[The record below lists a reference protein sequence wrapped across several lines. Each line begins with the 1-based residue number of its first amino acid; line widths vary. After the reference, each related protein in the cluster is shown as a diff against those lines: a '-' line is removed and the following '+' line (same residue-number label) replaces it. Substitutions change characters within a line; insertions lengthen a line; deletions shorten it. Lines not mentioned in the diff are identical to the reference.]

1 VAAGVVVVFVV
12 RHRLEAVV
20 TLSSWLGPSGQSPRR
35 STTPAAVRRK
45 VVVGKRWNYDQQ
57 RLAVLI
63 CCPEFSEIPE
73 HVVTYLVKTFPLNF
87 EVEILYKLLNVSPNI
102 ALFSRP

>member
-73 HVVTYLVKTFPLNF
+73 HVSRKNISF
-87 EVEILYKLLNVSPNI
+87 E
-102 ALFSRP
+102 F